1 MLAATVGLIISKC
14 VAGAEPN
21 SLRHE
26 DSSAKIVAHGAQEP
40 ELRCEVV
47 DQERINE
54 LRAIVS
60 DRFTPDELIDLLDV
74 PTVEVF
80 DRFVDECLEIDWE
93 LVL

>member
-1 MLAATVGLIISKC
+1 
-14 VAGAEPN
+14 
-21 SLRHE
+21 
-26 DSSAKIVAHGAQEP
+26 
-40 ELRCEVV
+40 VV

-60 DRFTPDELIDLLDV
+60 DRFTPDELVDLLDV
-74 PTVEVF
+74 PTAEVF